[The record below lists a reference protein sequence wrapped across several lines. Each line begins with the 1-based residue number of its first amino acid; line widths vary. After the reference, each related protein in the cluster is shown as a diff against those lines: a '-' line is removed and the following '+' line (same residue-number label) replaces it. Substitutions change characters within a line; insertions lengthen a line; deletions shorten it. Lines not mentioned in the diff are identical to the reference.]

1 MGRKKRIPR
10 FRSLAEERQFWET
23 HEAFEVL
30 GDEGWEVAEAGTTT
44 VRSLYTVRVDRY
56 GALVRIPKALLE
68 RLSVKKGQRI
78 RVWAED
84 GHRLVLEVPP

>member
-1 MGRKKRIPR
+1 MTQNERRCYRKD
-10 FRSLAEERQFWET
+10 
-23 HEAFEVL
+23 
-30 GDEGWEVAEAGTTT
+30 DEGWEVAEAGTTT

-78 RVWAED
+78 RVWAE
-84 GHRLVLEVPP
+84 V